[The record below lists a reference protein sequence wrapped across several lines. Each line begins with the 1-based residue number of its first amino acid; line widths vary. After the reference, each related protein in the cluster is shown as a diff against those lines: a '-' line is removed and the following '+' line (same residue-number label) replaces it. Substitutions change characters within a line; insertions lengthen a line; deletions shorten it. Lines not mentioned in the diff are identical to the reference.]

1 MGPMS
6 PPDAAAHSPHPGI
19 GCKAFVVM
27 IASMMALNAL
37 AIDAMLP
44 ALPSIGAALGVAEG
58 NAHQWVVTAYLLGFG
73 AAQIVYGPLADRYGR
88 RPVLLAGLAIY
99 TLFGLLAALA
109 PSFDML
115 LLARVLQGLGA
126 ASLRVLAVSIVR
138 DCYSGRTMARVM
150 SLTFIVFLGTPILA
164 PSLGQLIL
172 FVAEWRAIFL
182 VLGAA
187 GAAVLAWTAFKLPET
202 LHPEYRLPIRA
213 DRILAGVR
221 ETLSHRVAAGYM
233 LAMAMITGALF
244 GFINSSPQIFTEIFE
259 APTVFPI
266 AFAGI
271 AGAIAVAS
279 ILNARLVV
287 RLGMRTLSH
296 IALLG
301 FTTVAVVHT
310 LVAAT
315 GHEVMW
321 TFIALQAA
329 TMFFFGLIPGNF
341 GALSM
346 EPLGHIAGTASS
358 VQGVV
363 TTTGGALIGFF
374 IGQQFDGSTVP
385 LSAGFAVC
393 GLLAL
398 GCVLFADRGRLFSPG
413 PARA

>member
-1 MGPMS
+1 
-6 PPDAAAHSPHPGI
+6 
-19 GCKAFVVM
+19 
-27 IASMMALNAL
+27 
-37 AIDAMLP
+37 
-44 ALPSIGAALGVAEG
+44 
-58 NAHQWVVTAYLLGFG
+58 
-73 AAQIVYGPLADRYGR
+73 
-88 RPVLLAGLAIY
+88 
-99 TLFGLLAALA
+99 
-109 PSFDML
+109 
-115 LLARVLQGLGA
+115 
-126 ASLRVLAVSIVR
+126 
-138 DCYSGRTMARVM
+138 
-150 SLTFIVFLGTPILA
+150 
-164 PSLGQLIL
+164 
-172 FVAEWRAIFL
+172 
-182 VLGAA
+182 
-187 GAAVLAWTAFKLPET
+187 
-202 LHPEYRLPIRA
+202 
-213 DRILAGVR
+213 
-221 ETLSHRVAAGYM
+221 
-233 LAMAMITGALF
+233 
-244 GFINSSPQIFTEIFE
+244 
-259 APTVFPI
+259 
-266 AFAGI
+266 
-271 AGAIAVAS
+271 
-279 ILNARLVV
+279 
-287 RLGMRTLSH
+287 MRTLSH

>member
-1 MGPMS
+1 MS
-6 PPDAAAHSPHPGI
+6 SPDATAPSPHPGI
-19 GCKAFVVM
+19 GFKAFVVM

-44 ALPSIGAALGVAEG
+44 ALPSIGEALGVADG

-99 TLFGLLAALA
+99 TLFGFLAALA
-109 PSFDML
+109 PSFEL
-115 LLARVLQGLGA
+115 LLAARVLQGVGA

-150 SLTFIVFLGTPILA
+150 SLTFIVFLGTPIIA
-164 PSLGQLIL
+164 PSIGQLVL
-172 FVAEWRAIFL
+172 FVAEWREIFL

-202 LHPEYRLPIRA
+202 LHAEYRLPIRA

-233 LAMAMITGALF
+233 LAMTMISGALF
-244 GFINSSPQIFTEIFE
+244 GFINSSPQIFTEIFD
-259 APTVFPI
+259 APTIFPV

-287 RLGMRTLSH
+287 RFGMRTLSH
-296 IALLG
+296 IALIG
-301 FTTVAVVHT
+301 FITMGVLHTVI
-310 LVAAT
+310 AAS

-329 TMFFFGLIPGNF
+329 TMFFFGMIPGNF

-358 VQGVV
+358 VQGVI

-374 IGQQFDGSTVP
+374 IGQQFNGTTVP

-398 GCVLFADRGRLFSPG
+398 ACVLFADRGRLFSPA
-413 PARA
+413 PAAGQA